1 MCDCPEHATL
11 SRRTVVAGAGTLL
24 AAGMLPRRSA
34 QAEDAQA
41 QDKAQTPPPNAIP
54 PEEAL
59 ERLKAGNAR
68 YMAGDAKER
77 DFSVERAARV
87 KAQHPIAGI
96 LACADSRVPPEII
109 FDQGPGDLFVSRDAG
124 NVVSNYGLA
133 SFEFAV
139 TSLGIPLIFVLGHT
153 GCGAVLTA
161 LSASMQRKVLP
172 GHLPELVKAIQ
183 PAVITAHGKHPGDY
197 LAASIEEN
205 VRLGMKRLKTQSDII
220 GEAVAA
226 GKLKIAGGVY
236 DLETGT
242 VNLV

>member
-11 SRRTVVAGAGTLL
+11 SRRALVAGAGAFV
-24 AAGMLPRRSA
+24 AAGMVPRVGA
-34 QAEDAQA
+34 HAED
-41 QDKAQTPPPNAIP
+41 KAPPPNAIP
-54 PEEAL
+54 PAEAL

-68 YMAGDAKER
+68 YKADGGKDR
-77 DFSVERAARV
+77 DFSVERTARV
-87 KAQHPIAGI
+87 QAQHPIAGI
-96 LACADSRVPPEII
+96 LSCADSRVPPEII

-139 TSLGIPLIFVLGHT
+139 TSLGIPLIFVLGHS

-161 LSASMQRKVLP
+161 LSASMQRKELP

-205 VRLGMKRLKTQSDII
+205 VRLGMTRLKTQSEII
-220 GEAVAA
+220 GEAVKS
-226 GKLKIAGGVY
+226 GKVKIAGGVY

>member
-1 MCDCPEHATL
+1 MCDCHDDAKLT
-11 SRRTVVAGAGTLL
+11 RRALVAGVGTFL

-34 QAEDAQA
+34 RAED
-41 QDKAQTPPPNAIP
+41 KAPPPNAISP
-54 PEEAL
+54 ADAL
-59 ERLKAGNAR
+59 ERLKVGNDR
-68 YMAGDAKER
+68 YKSGGAKDR
-77 DFSVERAARV
+77 DFSVERAARAI
-87 KAQHPIAGI
+87 AQHPIAGI

-133 SFEFAV
+133 SFEYAV
-139 TSLGIPLIFVLGHT
+139 TSLGIPLILVLGHS

-161 LSASMQRKVLP
+161 LSASMQRKELP

-236 DLETGT
+236 DLETGV